1 MPLPRA
7 DLQGR
12 DSEEVADR
20 LALATAMASQR
31 GFRLRDCGK
40 SNWGFGMRNGRLV
53 PLLLDGNRWVR
64 LEPDDPL
71 FGKWPPKKFIG
82 SFWPLLA
89 EIHPQAASEIEHQV
103 YWPVD
108 GTQFDAEGICA
119 FLLRR
124 LAGLDEPQQWNPFR

>member
-1 MPLPRA
+1 
-7 DLQGR
+7 
-12 DSEEVADR
+12 
-20 LALATAMASQR
+20 
-31 GFRLRDCGK
+31 
-40 SNWGFGMRNGRLV
+40 MRNGRLL
-53 PLLLDGNRWVR
+53 PLLLDGNSWVR

-71 FGKWPPKKFIG
+71 FGKWPPKMLIG

-89 EIHPQAASEIEHQV
+89 EIHPHAASEIEHQV

-124 LAGLDEPQQWNPFR
+124 LAGLDEPQQWNPLR

>member
-1 MPLPRA
+1 MVVWFPFSSMGTDGSGLN
-7 DLQGR
+7 LMIHCLESGR
-12 DSEEVADR
+12 
-20 LALATAMASQR
+20 Q
-31 GFRLRDCGK
+31 
-40 SNWGFGMRNGRLV
+40 
-53 PLLLDGNRWVR
+53 
-64 LEPDDPL
+64 
-71 FGKWPPKKFIG
+71 KKFIG
-82 SFWPLLA
+82 SFWPLLT